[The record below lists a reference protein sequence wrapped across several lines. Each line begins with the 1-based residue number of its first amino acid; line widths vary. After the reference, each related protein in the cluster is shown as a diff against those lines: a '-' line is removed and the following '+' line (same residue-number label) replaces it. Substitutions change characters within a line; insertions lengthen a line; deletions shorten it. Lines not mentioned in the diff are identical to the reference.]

1 MSVQSVET
9 KPSSPEGDAAPAA
22 AGLRGLFARG
32 GWVRVLGVVGLV
44 VALGYLVLFRTDPLG
59 TFTGLDLKRNRG
71 HTDHVAHVGE
81 TRLFPSLGPTLW
93 RVPALTLF
101 RRLTPAEIDALPA
114 DLRTYGHAFPQ
125 DMQFMPGYPPSRPL
139 VLNFPHVPRCYPP
152 GVYLF
157 AAPSALLYH
166 LGLISFGASNR
177 LFLAV
182 LALTWFAAVLA
193 WTAWWRVSP
202 PSVVRQLLAAVVVV
216 YSYYWT
222 MEGFYDIAAVAL
234 TSLAFEAGRRR
245 KHALGSFSGGLA
257 VLVHSRLFMLA
268 PPIAAEFLPAAR
280 AWRRLSSRERAL
292 LVGGVVLFVAAL
304 GFAYMIQATVSLH
317 AAKQVPSP
325 VCPGRGPWLSVVTY
339 AAVILGFT
347 ALLFREGSR
356 LDAATVLFG
365 GLAFGTQRYLAPWY
379 WLPMLPWAMAPA
391 PSGDGSLKMS
401 KTAAAARVV
410 VVVMFFVASNAQR
423 W

>member
-1 MSVQSVET
+1 MSVQSVEGVP
-9 KPSSPEGDAAPAA
+9 KLPDSGPAPGRTRIV
-22 AGLRGLFARG
+22 GLLARG

-44 VALGYLVLFRTDPLG
+44 VALGYLTLFRSDPLG
-59 TFTGLDLKRNRG
+59 TFTGLDLKRHRG

-81 TRLFPSLGPTLW
+81 TRLFPSLGPTMW

-101 RRLTPAEIDALPA
+101 RRLTPAEIEVLPP
-114 DLRTYGHAFPQ
+114 DLKTYAHSFPQ
-125 DMQFMPGYPPSRPL
+125 DLQFVPGYPSTRPL

-152 GVYLF
+152 GVYLL
-157 AAPSALLYH
+157 AAPSAFLYH
-166 LGLISFGASNR
+166 YGLISFGASNR

-193 WTAWWRVSP
+193 WTAWWRARP
-202 PSVVRQLLAAVVVV
+202 PTLARQLVAAVVVV

-234 TSLAFEAGRRR
+234 TSLGFEAARRR
-245 KHALGSFSGGLA
+245 HHALASFSGGLA

-268 PPIAAEFLPAAR
+268 PPIAWEFVPAAR
-280 AWRRLSSRERAL
+280 AWKKLSARDRAL
-292 LVGGVVLFVAAL
+292 LVGGVLLFVAAL

-317 AAKQVPSP
+317 AAKQPPNP
-325 VCPGRGPWLSVVTY
+325 VCPGRGPWLPVLGY
-339 AAVILGFT
+339 AAVILGFST
-347 ALLFREGSR
+347 LLLREGAR

-391 PSGDGSLKMS
+391 PSAGGALEMS
-401 KTAAAARVV
+401 KTAAAARFVLV
-410 VVVMFFVASNAQR
+410 LMFFVASNAQR